1 MSTSRNLYSPVY
13 NSIIFLRHSVRLSLH
28 MRPTVGKVGGIKVV
42 GTRAWHFFFGVRT
55 RKSVKNG
62 TLSAIFIDDIL
73 EHSPSSLVPHI
84 EERYITIFR
93 MQNNSQIIICENI
106 SRRWFA
112 LTLRFC
118 SSHASF
124 YYTLFLSDL
133 FQGSPWLTKLFT
145 GNAQDVSWARG
156 CWQTAHHESSH
167 LRDSDYMDGA
177 GSERRSSS

>member
-1 MSTSRNLYSPVY
+1 MKIASEVFSMGLKVSIWNISKYTNPKQLCPECLSTTLDEHCLK
-13 NSIIFLRHSVRLSLH
+13 SILS
-28 MRPTVGKVGGIKVV
+28 
-42 GTRAWHFFFGVRT
+42 GVE
-55 RKSVKNG
+55 S
-62 TLSAIFIDDIL
+62 F
-73 EHSPSSLVPHI
+73 HSPSSLVPHI

-118 SSHASF
+118 SSHACF

-133 FQGSPWLTKLFT
+133 FQGSLWLTKLFT